1 MKWTKKEIDA
11 KLVREIARRYQ
22 IDILTASI
30 LVRRNI
36 TEPEQLRFYLE
47 NDLQLLHN
55 PFLFTSMEDAIDRLL
70 MARDEEEKVLVF
82 GDSDTDGITSTALMT
97 ELLRDFGLEVF
108 HKVPEGEEPYG
119 LSTAAVDFAAENN
132 ISLIV
137 TVDCG
142 ISNHDEVAYAQHK
155 GIDVIIADHHHL
167 QAPEPPQAI
176 AVLDPKLPDCGYPFR
191 DLSGCGVALKL
202 AHALAIAR
210 LGMYKEPFA
219 LLYAGSALSLDEAAG
234 LADGADS
241 TGNAAGTA
249 RAAGT
254 EDLRPADY
262 SSALTIEAVRLDNL
276 IETSRLKI
284 SSGSDGVFAA
294 GTLEKLEKFLRGRVI
309 IAWNKKEIHSFFREH
324 FGNAAELDVMD
335 LSQLSAGFWPA
346 MARTPFA
353 SLVRASRLKKY
364 AGSAHSAIDTLKG
377 IFSAYVLQTLQSQ
390 NLLTERMFQLA
401 ALGTIADLMPLKD
414 ENRIIVRKGVESINA
429 SPSNGIRELKSGLG
443 LAKPLGAIEIAWQI
457 TPTINAAGRLGT
469 PRLALDLLQAETVER
484 AITAASELIQA
495 NSERRRLGTEAWE
508 NIREALNESLEK
520 SNGKYAVVGS
530 SEIKPG
536 ITGLLAS
543 KAANIMKVPVVV
555 AVFKADGTCT
565 GSIRGGAT
573 FPLTRLLA
581 HCADLFLDYGGH
593 DSAAG
598 FTLKTERWQSFLERL
613 SEFMAHTEYNPEEP
627 ELNIDAELPHTYV
640 TPELINI
647 CRLFEPFGEENDPL
661 VFCSRQV
668 SMIDAQVVGKNGKNH
683 LKLTLDFGTYK
694 WPAMLW
700 DGAERL
706 ERDFSFRNGDR
717 VDILYKVTMNYWNGE
732 ERPQL
737 ELYDI
742 RRTEG

>member
-1 MKWTKKEIDA
+1 MKWTKKEIDPI
-11 KLVREIARRYQ
+11 LVREIARRYR
-22 IDILTASI
+22 IDTLTASI

-36 TEPEQLRFYLE
+36 TEPEQLQFYLE
-47 NDLQLLHN
+47 DDLQLLHN
-55 PFLFTSMEDAIDRLL
+55 PFLFASMEDAIDRLL
-70 MARDEEEKVLVF
+70 MAHDEDEKVLVF
-82 GDSDTDGITSTALMT
+82 GDSDTDGITSTALMM

-108 HKVPEGEEPYG
+108 QKVPEGEEPYG
-119 LSTAAVDFAAENN
+119 LSVSAIDFAAENN
-132 ISLIV
+132 ISLII

-142 ISNHDEVAYAQHK
+142 ISNHDEVAYARGK

-167 QAPEPPQAI
+167 QAPSPPEAI

-219 LLYAGSALSLDEAAG
+219 LLYAGSALLQDEPAALADAAG
-234 LADGADS
+234 RADS
-241 TGNAAGTA
+241 AAV
-249 RAAGT
+249 
-254 EDLRPADY
+254 AD
-262 SSALTIEAVRLDNL
+262 SISALTIEAVRLDNL

-284 SSGSDGVFAA
+284 PSGSDGMFPSD
-294 GTLEKLEKFLRGRVI
+294 TLEKLEKFLRGRVI
-309 IAWNKKEIHSFFREH
+309 IAWNKKEIQTFFREH

-346 MARTPFA
+346 MAHSSFP

-414 ENRIIVRKGVESINA
+414 ENRIIVRKGVESINT

-469 PRLALDLLQAETVER
+469 PKLALDLLQANTVES
-484 AITAASELIQA
+484 AISAASALIQA

-508 NIREALNESLEK
+508 NIREALNLSLEK
-520 SNGKYAVVGS
+520 SGGKYAVVGS
-530 SEIKPG
+530 AEIRPG

-543 KAANIMKVPVVV
+543 KAANILKVPVIV

-565 GSIRGGAT
+565 GSIRGGAH
-573 FPLTRLLA
+573 FPLTHLLGY
-581 HCADLFLDYGGH
+581 CADLFLDYGGH

-613 SEFMAHTEYNPEEP
+613 SEFMAQTEYNAEEP
-627 ELNIDAELPHTYV
+627 ELSIDAELPHAYV
-640 TPELINI
+640 TPELVNL

-661 VFCSRQV
+661 VFCSRGV

-742 RRTEG
+742 RRTDG

>member
-11 KLVREIARRYQ
+11 TLVRELARRYQ
-22 IDILTASI
+22 IDLLTASI

-70 MARDEEEKVLVF
+70 IARDEEEKVLVF
-82 GDSDTDGITSTALMT
+82 GDSDTDGITSTALMI
-97 ELLRDFGLEVF
+97 ELLKDFGLEVF
-108 HKVPEGEEPYG
+108 HKVPEGDEPYG
-119 LSTAAVDFAAENN
+119 LSTAAIDFAAEKN

-142 ISNHDEVAYAQHK
+142 ISNHEEVAYAQRK
-155 GIDVIIADHHHL
+155 GIDVIITDHHHL

-176 AVLDPKLPDCGYPFR
+176 AVLDPKLPNCGYPFR
-191 DLSGCGVALKL
+191 DLSGCGVAFKL

-219 LLYAGSALSLDEAAG
+219 LLYAGSEVSFDKATR
-234 LADGADS
+234 LAESAV
-241 TGNAAGTA
+241 GTA
-249 RAAGT
+249 SAASVIGA
-254 EDLRPADY
+254 EDFQPEGY
-262 SSALTIEAVRLDNL
+262 SALTIEAIRLDNL

-284 SSGSDGVFAA
+284 FSDSNGLFASD
-294 GTLEKLEKFLRGRVI
+294 TLEKLEKFLRGRII

-324 FGNAAELDVMD
+324 FGNAAQLDVMD
-335 LSQLSAGFWPA
+335 LSQLSAGFWPT
-346 MARTPFA
+346 MAQAPFA
-353 SLVRASRLKKY
+353 SLARASRLQKY
-364 AGSAHSAIDTLKG
+364 ARNAHSAIDTLKG
-377 IFSAYVLQTLQSQ
+377 IFSAYVLQMLQSQ

-443 LAKPLGAIEIAWQI
+443 LAKPLGAMEIAWQI

-508 NIREALNESLEK
+508 NIREALNESLAK

-530 SEIKPG
+530 PEIKPG

-555 AVFKADGTCT
+555 AVFKADGTCV

-598 FTLKTERWQSFLERL
+598 FTLKTERWQDFLERL
-613 SEFMAHTEYNPEEP
+613 SEFMAHTDYNPEEP
-627 ELNIDAELPHTYV
+627 ELSIDAELPHAYV
-640 TPELINI
+640 TPELIHI
-647 CRLFEPFGEENDPL
+647 SRLFEPFGEENDPL
-661 VFCSRQV
+661 VFCSKQV
-668 SMIDAQVVGKNGKNH
+668 SMIDAQIVGKNGKNH

-700 DGAERL
+700 DGADRL
-706 ERDFSFRNGDR
+706 ERDFSFRNGDK